1 MARKIYRFEPVGWDI
16 YDAHAN
22 TPPAGTVVQKYQP
35 FGCPKNGTMNHCF
48 VQDAYTGR
56 KYGLVHQNSL
66 VEFL

>member
-48 VQDAYTGR
+48 VQDACTGH

-66 VEFL
+66 VALL